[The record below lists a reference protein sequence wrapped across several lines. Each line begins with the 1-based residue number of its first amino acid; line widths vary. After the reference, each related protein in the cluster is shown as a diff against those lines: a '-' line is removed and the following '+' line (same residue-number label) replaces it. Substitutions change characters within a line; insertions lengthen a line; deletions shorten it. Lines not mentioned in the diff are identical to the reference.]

1 MESIRNKVQLIG
13 NTGKDPILKEFDNG
27 RKKTTISMATSQY
40 YKDAN
45 GQFQTNTQ
53 WHNIIA
59 WGAMAEALHN
69 KVKKGD
75 HLIIAGSIQ
84 YRSYE
89 DNTGT
94 TRYITEI
101 VTNSF
106 MKTTK
111 DRANED
117 AIKMEKER
125 LATAAI

>member
-1 MESIRNKVQLIG
+1 MESIRNKVQLVG
-13 NTGKDPILKEFDNG
+13 HTGKDPVLKVFDSG
-27 RKKTTISMATSQY
+27 SKKVTVSLATSQY
-40 YKDAN
+40 YKDGN

-59 WGAMAEALHN
+59 WGGTAEAIQN

-89 DNTGT
+89 DKAGN

-101 VTNSF
+101 HASSF
-106 MKTTK
+106 MRTTK
-111 DRANED
+111 DKADED
-117 AIKMEKER
+117 ALKMEQER
-125 LATAAI
+125 LATATV